1 MGVLL
6 EVIKLNPE
14 VLYFND
20 SIRVQIDADLIQFMQ
35 VFTGLSVI
43 DIQGVDSTRTRVLT
57 TLIHGNEPSGFIACH
72 AWLKSGL
79 TPATNVR
86 ILICNPEAASTKPV
100 FTHRYIDLDKDL
112 NRYFGPRHQEK
123 NALEVRANQIKN
135 LIAEVKPEAVVDL
148 HNTSGSGPAF
158 GVSTIDSHG
167 ALALVSLFASKVILT
182 ELKVGALMEVDFNA
196 PIVTIECGGAKD
208 SAAHQVA
215 YHGIEQ
221 FFALPSLSLQNAPK
235 IKVYGQPIRV
245 ELKNNASVGF
255 ANLKLPTA
263 SLTLRLDIELLN
275 YKHAQ
280 QGEFLGW
287 YDETKPIPISAL
299 DQLNQDHTLD
309 LFRFEK
315 GNLLAKQDL
324 QVFMATTLPD
334 IATNDCLFYV
344 TLG

>member
-1 MGVLL
+1 M
-6 EVIKLNPE
+6 INLNPE
-14 VLYFND
+14 VSYFNE
-20 SIRVQIDADLIQFMQ
+20 SIRADIGADLIQFLD

-43 DIQGVDSTRTRVLT
+43 DIPGIDNKRTRVLT
-57 TLIHGNEPSGFIACH
+57 TLIHGNEPSGFIACYE
-72 AWLKSGL
+72 WLKSGL

-112 NRYFGPRHQEK
+112 NRYFGHSNQK
-123 NALEVRANQIKN
+123 KCVLGVRAGQIQA
-135 LIAEVKPEAVVDL
+135 LIEEVKPEAVIDI

-158 GVSTIDSHG
+158 GVSISDSKG
-167 ALALVSLFASKVILT
+167 ALALVNLFASKVILT
-182 ELKVGALMEVDFNA
+182 ELKVGALMELEFNA

-208 SAAHQVA
+208 SVAHQIA
-215 YHGIEQ
+215 YKGIQQ
-221 FFALPSLSLQNAPK
+221 FFALHNLFSLKAPMV
-235 IKVYGQPIRV
+235 KVYRQPVRV
-245 ELKNNASVGF
+245 QLKNNASVGF
-255 ANLKLPTA
+255 AKVKLPTA
-263 SLTLRLDIELLN
+263 SLTMRLDIELLN
-275 YKHAQ
+275 SKKAQ
-280 QGEFLGW
+280 KNEFLGW

-315 GNLLAKQDL
+315 GSLLAKQDL